1 MQITYLH
8 IMNYKSISDLELKD
22 IEDVLILVGR
32 NSTGKSVVLD
42 AIRVVS
48 GDCSVS
54 EDDFNDSEG
63 NISIK
68 VHLMIDDNDLKLL
81 FERGV
86 VSSFKHYNLW
96 LKDFNSKLPSYNNN
110 ILEFEYIYTRDGK
123 VKYKDG
129 FKKNNTFIKAVLP
142 KIYYVDHLRRKST
155 IQDDIVMLQGGS
167 EYTDLK
173 NNICIFDR
181 HRHCN
186 QCFNCIGMIN
196 KKKPSQL
203 SLNETTRLLQFKL
216 FNLNLANF
224 EDRLNEKFK
233 ENANR
238 NYCRNISNDFSSFMQ
253 YRQFT

>member
-48 GDCSVS
+48 GDCLVS

-86 VSSFKHYNLW
+86 V
-96 LKDFNSKLPSYNNN
+96 
-110 ILEFEYIYTRDGK
+110 RD
-123 VKYKDG
+123 
-129 FKKNNTFIKAVLP
+129 
-142 KIYYVDHLRRKST
+142 RKS
-155 IQDDIVMLQGGS
+155 VV
-167 EYTDLK
+167 
-173 NNICIFDR
+173 
-181 HRHCN
+181 
-186 QCFNCIGMIN
+186 
-196 KKKPSQL
+196 
-203 SLNETTRLLQFKL
+203 
-216 FNLNLANF
+216 
-224 EDRLNEKFK
+224 
-233 ENANR
+233 
-238 NYCRNISNDFSSFMQ
+238 
-253 YRQFT
+253 

>member
-96 LKDFNSKLPSYNNN
+96 LKDFNSKLHIITISLNSNTYIQEMEKSNIKTDLRRIIHLSRQFFLRYIMWT
-110 ILEFEYIYTRDGK
+110 ILEENQPFRMILLCFRAE
-123 VKYKDG
+123 V
-129 FKKNNTFIKAVLP
+129 N
-142 KIYYVDHLRRKST
+142 
-155 IQDDIVMLQGGS
+155 IQ
-167 EYTDLK
+167 T
-173 NNICIFDR
+173 
-181 HRHCN
+181 
-186 QCFNCIGMIN
+186 
-196 KKKPSQL
+196 
-203 SLNETTRLLQFKL
+203 
-216 FNLNLANF
+216 
-224 EDRLNEKFK
+224 
-233 ENANR
+233 
-238 NYCRNISNDFSSFMQ
+238 
-253 YRQFT
+253 

>member
-96 LKDFNSKLPSYNNN
+96 LKDFNSKQEMEKSN
-110 ILEFEYIYTRDGK
+110 IKTD
-123 VKYKDG
+123 
-129 FKKNNTFIKAVLP
+129 
-142 KIYYVDHLRRKST
+142 LRR
-155 IQDDIVMLQGGS
+155 II
-167 EYTDLK
+167 
-173 NNICIFDR
+173 
-181 HRHCN
+181 H
-186 QCFNCIGMIN
+186 
-196 KKKPSQL
+196 L
-203 SLNETTRLLQFKL
+203 S
-216 FNLNLANF
+216 
-224 EDRLNEKFK
+224 
-233 ENANR
+233 
-238 NYCRNISNDFSSFMQ
+238 
-253 YRQFT
+253 RQFFLRYIMWTILGENQPFRMILLCFRAEVNIQT